1 MSPSS
6 ADAGSSDDGGS
17 EALFNVAIATI
28 FAREFLEGAI
38 IIGQYRTVIKKSN
51 DFSGDRET
59 EALKTVTKAAWYATA
74 VAVLVVLAVAIPL
87 AILSRDLD
95 PKTAEIIEGIS
106 KVVAAVCILQLSLK
120 IPVWLN
126 LYAKIPIFGI
136 KKKIIAYFKGPQ
148 EEKKKTVKGLTFN
161 EIRFNVAWNIWR
173 EVAECGIFLIPFFL
187 GTGAEAIP
195 ISALVG
201 TAIALVLGIG
211 IYYSNQKMEDKRYLS
226 FFMSGL
232 TMMLAVGLF
241 VGGCHEFEEVWGMT
255 KNVWKI
261 DNDFWYHKNFPM
273 VILKPFGYSA
283 SRSVLQITTFWC
295 FVGLGL
301 FLHYMKWRNTSLAR
315 ERGEFP
321 VPESNEEEEEE
332 VDVDVEK
339 DAVIQ
344 DTEDSE

>member
-1 MSPSS
+1 MSP
-6 ADAGSSDDGGS
+6 SSDDGGDS
-17 EALFNVAIATI
+17 GLFNVAIATI

-38 IIGQYRTVIKKSN
+38 IIGQYRTVIQKSN
-51 DFSGDRET
+51 DFTGDREA
-59 EALKTVTKAAWYATA
+59 EALKTVTKSAWFATF

-87 AILSRDLD
+87 AVLSRDLD

-106 KVVAAVCILQLSLK
+106 KVVAAVCIMQLSLK

-126 LYAKIPIFGI
+126 LYAKIPILGL
-136 KKKIIAYFKGPQ
+136 KKKVIRWCNGSF
-148 EEKKKTVKGLTFN
+148 EEKKKSKDIGLTFN

-195 ISALVG
+195 ISALIGIV
-201 TAIALVLGIG
+201 IALILGIG

-261 DNDFWYHKNFPM
+261 EGDFWYHKNFPM

-295 FVGLGL
+295 FLGLGL
-301 FLHYMKWRNTSLAR
+301 FLHYMKWRNTNLAR

-321 VPESNEEEEEE
+321 VPESSEEDEE
-332 VDVDVEK
+332 VDIEK
-339 DAVIQ
+339 EGVVL